1 MAATKSQ
8 ANSHEAR
15 PIREFLARAGGC
27 SFLLRK
33 VPWHFIITIY
43 DQVEAHSLAYEHAS
57 CKHPSCTLPVSQLSW
72 SSLFSLTSRT
82 SLFYWANWPNLVV
95 THTQSSSCLPLPHFL
110 ALLPAL
116 THLSH
121 WATREVPTLTCLFTP
136 FFLMSE
142 QSWIL

>member
-8 ANSHEAR
+8 ANSHKAR

-33 VPWHFIITIY
+33 VPWYFIITIY
-43 DQVEAHSLAYEHAS
+43 DQIEAHSLAYEHALY
-57 CKHPSCTLPVSQLSW
+57 KLPSCTLPVLQLSW
-72 SSLFSLTSRT
+72 SSLFSMTSGT
-82 SLFYWANWPNLVV
+82 SLFCWANWPNLVV
-95 THTQSSSCLPLPHFL
+95 THTQSASCLPLPPFL

-121 WATREVPTLTCLFTP
+121 WATRAVPTLIHHFTP